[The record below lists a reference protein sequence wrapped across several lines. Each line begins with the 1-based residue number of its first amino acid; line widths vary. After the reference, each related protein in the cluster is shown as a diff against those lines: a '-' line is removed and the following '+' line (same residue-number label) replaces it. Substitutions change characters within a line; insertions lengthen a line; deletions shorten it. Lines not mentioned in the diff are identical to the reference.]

1 MGFLHASEREQAVPV
16 QDALW
21 RADDSKLSV
30 EQLTALSRAVPEDQE
45 RRDLALFLKVIH
57 EPSQLVALSPSHL
70 DEVPKTAL
78 LQINPLFDFSK

>member
-1 MGFLHASEREQAVPV
+1 MPV

-45 RRDLALFLKVIH
+45 RRDLALFLKVIRAFV
-57 EPSQLVALSPSHL
+57 QLAALSASHY
-70 DEVPKTAL
+70 DEVPIQGRSCSRLSRLSRHLAG
-78 LQINPLFDFSK
+78 